1 MHTCVRTVSG
11 ALLLGPRPIK
21 LEQYTQC
28 QNSKGWAKYVS
39 FIATLWQYHV
49 VKIGITKPV
58 NFAWVRWADTVVYFH
73 MNFLPLCVCVVGG
86 LFFFLS
92 LSPFFFSFF
101 LFFFLFICGSVF
113 FFFLGGWGGGGGLS
127 LSVSGIPSDPPR
139 SHSIICCSCQ
149 HRSFVTRS
157 IAHCKLQCSQPNV
170 HSGISV
176 SFGMTSS
183 YFLFQPNLYVY
194 PKWRQH
200 LVH

>member
-73 MNFLPLCVCVVGG
+73 MNFLPLCVCVAGG
-86 LFFFLS
+86 LFFFSFS
-92 LSPFFFSFF
+92 LSFF
-101 LFFFLFICGSVF
+101 LFFFPLFFPLYMWFCLFLLFGRLGWGRWSFFICLWHSFRPTSVTQHHLL
-113 FFFLGGWGGGGGLS
+113 FLPTSELC
-127 LSVSGIPSDPPR
+127 
-139 SHSIICCSCQ
+139 HKK
-149 HRSFVTRS
+149 
-157 IAHCKLQCSQPNV
+157 HCTL
-170 HSGISV
+170 
-176 SFGMTSS
+176 
-183 YFLFQPNLYVY
+183 
-194 PKWRQH
+194 
-200 LVH
+200 